1 MKLPLIGLKVS
12 TGTLALGALA
22 FMAAPQILAAVGRIV
37 RPVAKTGIKGGMI
50 VYDKGKDMFSGTVDS
65 IQDVASEARSEIS
78 KGSKAAPKKK
88 AA

>member
-1 MKLPLIGLKVS
+1 MKIPLIGLKMS

-22 FMAAPQILAAVGRIV
+22 FMAAPQIIAAVGSVV
-37 RPVAKTGIKGGMI
+37 RPVAKTGIKGGML
-50 VYDKGKDMFSGTVDS
+50 VYDKGKDIFSGTVDS
-65 IQDVASEARSEIS
+65 IQDVASEARSELS

>member
-22 FMAAPQILAAVGRIV
+22 FMAAPQILAAVGSIV
-37 RPVAKTGIKGGMI
+37 RPVAKTGIKGGML

-65 IQDVASEARSEIS
+65 IQDVASEARSELS

>member
-22 FMAAPQILAAVGRIV
+22 FMAAPQILEAVGSIV
-37 RPVAKTGIKGGMI
+37 RPVAKTGIKGGMV
-50 VYDKGKDMFSGTVDS
+50 VYDKGKDLFSGTVDS

>member
-22 FMAAPQILAAVGRIV
+22 FMAAPQILAAVGNIV

-65 IQDVASEARSEIS
+65 IQDVASEARSELS

>member
-22 FMAAPQILAAVGRIV
+22 FMAAPQILAAVGSIV

>member
-22 FMAAPQILAAVGRIV
+22 FMAAPQILAAVGSIV
-37 RPVAKTGIKGGMI
+37 RPVAKTGIKGGML

>member
-22 FMAAPQILAAVGRIV
+22 FMAAPQILAAVGSVV

-65 IQDVASEARSEIS
+65 IQDVASEVRSELS

-88 AA
+88 AT

>member
-1 MKLPLIGLKVS
+1 MKLPLIGLKMS
-12 TGTLALGALA
+12 TGTLALSALA
-22 FMAAPQILAAVGRIV
+22 LMAAPQIMAAVGSIV

-50 VYDKGKDMFSGTVDS
+50 VYDKSKELFSGTVDS

-78 KGSKAAPKKK
+78 KGSKASPKKK

>member
-1 MKLPLIGLKVS
+1 
-12 TGTLALGALA
+12 
-22 FMAAPQILAAVGRIV
+22 MAAPQILAAVGSIV

-65 IQDVASEARSEIS
+65 IQDVASEARSELS